1 MSKTKTLFF
10 FFMLVL
16 LSANTFVSAQNGQ
29 QNDYLV
35 LQTGDT
41 LYGKVGYINEKAVN
55 RDFHKKIRLTD
66 AQGKTK
72 KYNWKQVSGFR
83 WDGFDYESFWLSKNS
98 PSGLTLTEPRH
109 DIDYS
114 DGTQFFLKVI
124 SKGNVSHYELEWFN
138 QGNSTLWSK
147 ALLKKKKDPFLIRAD
162 LGLLGL
168 KRKVLHK
175 YFSDCPELQEKL
187 EQKEFRK
194 VSEVVAFYNGN
205 CVE

>member
-16 LSANTFVSAQNGQ
+16 LSANTFLSAQNSNQ
-29 QNDYLV
+29 REYLV

-41 LYGKVGYINEKAVN
+41 LYGTVGYINEKGVG
-55 RDFHKKIRLTD
+55 RDFYKKIRLAD

-72 KYNWKQVSGFR
+72 KYKWKQVSGFR
-83 WDGFDYESFWLSKNS
+83 WDGFDYESFWLSKSS

-114 DGTQFFLKVI
+114 DGTQFFLRVV
-124 SKGNVSHYELEWFN
+124 SKGAVSHYELEWFN

-147 ALLKKKKDPFLIRAD
+147 ALLKKTKDKFLIRAD

-168 KRKVLHK
+168 KRKVLRN

-187 EQKEFRK
+187 AEKQFKK
-194 VSEVVAFYNGN
+194 VREVVAFYNGN